1 MALWGQNGP
10 SKITVQVSKISLCS
24 YFYPRADGAKRR
36 AKVLIPPGYLHPE
49 KRKHLRSLKFINN
62 RVRDQ
67 RSTILSG
74 WSSSL
79 ISKIWLIACRS
90 GISKI
95 SILKDIYFEN
105 RLIYNKLEAV
115 LFEEM
120 RRIDLLWEI
129 VKYTASL
136 LEYLMFTNFVA
147 LTFCLK
153 T

>member
-1 MALWGQNGP
+1 
-10 SKITVQVSKISLCS
+10 
-24 YFYPRADGAKRR
+24 
-36 AKVLIPPGYLHPE
+36 
-49 KRKHLRSLKFINN
+49 
-62 RVRDQ
+62 
-67 RSTILSG
+67 LSG

-90 GISKI
+90 GISKN
-95 SILKDIYFEN
+95 SILKDIYLEN

-136 LEYLMFTNFVA
+136 L
-147 LTFCLK
+147 
-153 T
+153 